1 MDIYVLMQI
10 EIPCSCPLVESMD
23 DLIHFTLIWCLGTLY
38 DLTCAILISW
48 LGFNF
53 IGSTGV
59 YKCIIW
65 QEGMFLAIYYMSNF
79 ILCLTILS
87 SLQAVFKITL
97 EVPSET
103 VALSNMP
110 VTEEKVNGPTKT
122 VYFQESPIMSTYLVA
137 VIVGI
142 FDYVEDFTTD
152 GTVTSS
158 PH

>member
-1 MDIYVLMQI
+1 MV
-10 EIPCSCPLVESMD
+10 V
-23 DLIHFTLIWCLGTLY
+23 DLHCM
-38 DLTCAILISW
+38 A
-48 LGFNF
+48 
-53 IGSTGV
+53 
-59 YKCIIW
+59 
-65 QEGMFLAIYYMSNF
+65 NF
-79 ILCLTILS
+79 ILCLTIPS

-110 VTEEKVNGPTKT
+110 VIEEKVNGPTKT

-152 GTVTSS
+152 GTVTSF